1 MRKRNILGLFVGLII
16 GLYTVLGMSLFSF
29 FNLKFNSVY
38 YAQHIP
44 HKEGTEPDVIMLME
58 NMGWAYTPKIEGISY
73 DDDGMYAITRDKG
86 TETSI
91 LGLSGDTLY
100 FSSASGD
107 GYLLNR
113 NFSLQDAFDE
123 HYHKIKYNQRKVQ
136 KEIRETVQP
145 VIDAQS
151 KPLINLQWLFNL
163 IYQSRFNQRKKIAQ
177 KCFVRLF
184 ISKDEFIYIV
194 AFTVDII
201 QDTLPGV
208 FFIY

>member
-1 MRKRNILGLFVGLII
+1 MQKSNILGLFVGLII
-16 GLYTVLGMSLFSF
+16 GLYTVLGMSLFTF
-29 FNLKFNSVY
+29 FNLKYYSVY

-44 HKEGTEPDVIMLME
+44 HKEGTEPDIIMLME
-58 NMGWAYTPKIEGISY
+58 NNDWIYTPEIDGISY
-73 DDDGMYAITRDKG
+73 DDDGSYAITREKG
-86 TETSI
+86 TKTSV

-145 VIDAQS
+145 VIDAQP
-151 KPLINLQWLFNL
+151 KPLFNLQWLFNL
-163 IYQSRFNQRKKIAQ
+163 IYQSRFN
-177 KCFVRLF
+177 
-184 ISKDEFIYIV
+184 
-194 AFTVDII
+194 
-201 QDTLPGV
+201 
-208 FFIY
+208 

>member
-1 MRKRNILGLFVGLII
+1 MINTVQWFIVNPVKTRLEIKKKEKIRMQKRNILAIFVGLII
-16 GLYTVLGMSLFSF
+16 GLYTVLGMSLFTF
-29 FNLKFNSVY
+29 FNLKYHSVY

-44 HKEGTEPDVIMLME
+44 HKEGTEPDIIMLME
-58 NMGWAYTPKIEGISY
+58 NMGWAYTPEIDGISY
-73 DDDGMYAITRDKG
+73 DDDGSYAITREKG
-86 TETSI
+86 TKTSV

-151 KPLINLQWLFNL
+151 KPLINLQWLFNI
-163 IYQSRFNQRKKIAQ
+163 IYQSRFN
-177 KCFVRLF
+177 
-184 ISKDEFIYIV
+184 
-194 AFTVDII
+194 
-201 QDTLPGV
+201 
-208 FFIY
+208 